1 MATIE
6 EQFKANTAQNTA
18 EINNMYDNSLK
29 KNKQTLQGAYN
40 ATAAAQETQQQTS
53 QQAFN
58 QGAYDVGV
66 QNDRNARN
74 VTQFA
79 DVRNVNTGL
88 GSQHQL
94 SLGNAKAGSMAK
106 IQYAQSEALKESQRQ
121 AALQEELLRNRVA
134 QALADNDYKR
144 AAALMDEKNRA
155 QADDEANAKVAASFG
170 QFGGMNAIY
179 GAETAGKMQTLWNA
193 QHPEEAYRLGRISAD
208 DYKNITGNW
217 PAGYTPPSAFGGYDD
232 WWGGGGIPAAGPDG
246 KPLNQMQA
254 LANFSNGRS
263 NAGSPIMSLAAS
275 GQEMKSTGYDRYHT
289 Q

>member
-6 EQFKANTAQNTA
+6 EQFKANTNKNVSN
-18 EINNMYDNSLK
+18 INSMYDTSLK
-29 KNKQTLQGAYN
+29 KNNQTLQGAYN
-40 ATAAAQETQQQTS
+40 ATAAAQETQKQTS

-58 QGAYDVGV
+58 QGVYDVGV

-79 DVRNVNTGL
+79 DVRDVNTGL

-94 SLGNAKAGSMAK
+94 SLGNARAGSMGK
-106 IQYAQSEALKESQRQ
+106 IQFAQSQALQESQRQ
-121 AALQEELLRNRVA
+121 AALQEELYRNRVA

-179 GAETAGKMQTLWNA
+179 GAETAGKMQTMWNA

-217 PAGYTPPSAFGGYDD
+217 PAGYTPPSYGGGYGGWYGGPVDNDD
-232 WWGGGGIPAAGPDG
+232 KQTRSLFGVNNASAGRPLM
-246 KPLNQMQA
+246 PLNH
-254 LANFSNGRS
+254 NV
-263 NAGSPIMSLAAS
+263 
-275 GQEMKSTGYDRYHT
+275 YHT
-289 Q
+289 AYSTQTPSLYGLSKASSKG